1 LARRQDEAPDK
12 PLPERPKNNQTIYQK
27 EHHNE
32 MKRIRT
38 SKPVGLPRLTSALI
52 LCAIIVATLGVG
64 SGMAADKNAK
74 TTLVYDHVLPNVPGK
89 SIKGVLVEYG
99 PGGWSPAHT
108 HPKSAFIYATV
119 LEGAIRSS
127 VNDGPVVIYRTGQS
141 FSEMP
146 GDRHSV
152 SENASKTEPAKLLA
166 VFVVDTDEKELTTPY
181 EK

>member
-1 LARRQDEAPDK
+1 
-12 PLPERPKNNQTIYQK
+12 
-27 EHHNE
+27 
-32 MKRIRT
+32 M
-38 SKPVGLPRLTSALI
+38 
-52 LCAIIVATLGVG
+52 
-64 SGMAADKNAK
+64 
-74 TTLVYDHVLPNVPGK
+74 
-89 SIKGVLVEYG
+89 
-99 PGGWSPAHT
+99 

-127 VNDGPVVIYRTGQS
+127 VNDGPAVTYHAGQN

-181 EK
+181 KK